1 MRLEHWFYT
10 VPLRLRSLFRRGQVE
25 AELDEE
31 LRYHLERQIEVNTAA
46 GMPLEEARYAALR
59 AMHGLDQRKEECR
72 DMRRVRFI
80 EDLWQDLRFSVRSFS
95 KRPGFTAIIL
105 IALALGIGA
114 NTAIFSLVNAVILRP
129 LPYPDPDRLIS
140 VFGSR
145 NRSTPGSLGP
155 TDFLDYRSQNK
166 TFEHFAASGSMILPM
181 NLTGSGEPERLNTSA
196 ITGNYFDTF
205 GVRCALGRGFSLEN
219 EKSGQDHVTVLSH
232 AFWQTRFGGDPNII
246 NKTILLDGKAYEV
259 LGVMPADVVLPQ
271 PAQLWVPLNFDADPE
286 MKMRNARFLLG
297 IGRLKAG
304 VTLAQA
310 QADTDLIAV
319 QLERRFP
326 DSNTGWDLRLI
337 PLREVLVGGS
347 RKMLFILFGAVG
359 FVLLIACANVANL
372 LLVRGA
378 ARQKEIAMRTAL
390 GASRLRI
397 IRQMIT
403 ESLLVAILGG
413 ALGALLAVAG
423 VKLLV
428 SLSEDSIPRTANVKI
443 DATVLAFTLLI
454 SLATGLLFGLAPT
467 FRTKKQNLVDALK
480 DGMRGGSEATLKNRT
495 RSLLVVFESAI
506 AVMLLI
512 GAGLLIRSLVALQ
525 NVDPGFDPNNVLTMR
540 VDLPL
545 QKYNTPEKASNFFE
559 QLERRVAGLPGVEA
573 VGFITDLPFS
583 GQSNQMPFAVEG
595 RPAVAS
601 DEAFPD
607 FRRVNQNYLSAMRI
621 PLRRGRNF
629 TDQEVRE
636 RARVIIISQSFV
648 DSVFP
653 NEEALGKRLIIW
665 SGSRNEPYEIIGIVG
680 DIRHQSLQGEPSATM
695 YIPTRA
701 PVRVNLVIRTQGDPL
716 SLVAG
721 VRKEVNALDPD
732 QPIAAVRLMTE
743 WVAMSAA
750 GARYRTTLLGLFALL
765 AMILAATGIYGVMS
779 YSVAQRTQEIGVR
792 MALGARPLDVLK
804 LVVRQGMILAVLGV
818 VVGLAGALALTR
830 VMSSLLFGVTERDP
844 ITFGVVAVLLIAVAF
859 IACFVPARRA
869 TRVDPLI
876 ALRCE

>member
-25 AELDEE
+25 AELNEE

-46 GMPLEEARYAALR
+46 GMSVEEARYAALR

-72 DMRRVRFI
+72 DMRRVRLI
-80 EDLWQDLRFSVRSFS
+80 EDLWRDFRFSLRSLL
-95 KRPGFTAIIL
+95 KRPGFTAIAL
-105 IALALGIGA
+105 LALALGIGA
-114 NTAIFSLVNAVILRP
+114 NTAIFSLVNAVILQP
-129 LPYPDPDRLIS
+129 LPYRDPDRLIS
-140 VFGSR
+140 VYGTR
-145 NRSTPGSLGP
+145 NRSTQGSVGP

-166 TFEHFAASGSMILPM
+166 TFEQFAASGSMMLPM
-181 NLTGSGEPERLNTSA
+181 NLTGSGEPERLNASI

-205 GVRCALGRGFSLEN
+205 GVRPALGRGFSLEN
-219 EKSGQDHVTVLSH
+219 EKTGQDHVTVLSH
-232 AFWQTRFGGDPNII
+232 AFWQTRFGGDPNIV
-246 NKTILLDGKAYEV
+246 NKTINLDGKAYEV
-259 LGVMPADVVLPQ
+259 LGVMPAEVVLPQ
-271 PAQLWVPLNFDADPE
+271 PAQLWVPINFDADPE
-286 MKMRNARFLLG
+286 MKMRNARFLRG
-297 IGRLKAG
+297 IGRLKEG
-304 VTLAQA
+304 VTLDQA
-310 QADTDLIAV
+310 QTDTDLIAA
-319 QLERRFP
+319 QLEQQYP
-326 DSNTGWDLRLI
+326 DSNTGWSLRLI
-337 PLREVLVGGS
+337 PLREILVGGS
-347 RKMLFILFGAVG
+347 RTMLFILFGAVG

-372 LLVRGA
+372 LLVRAA

-403 ESLLVAILGG
+403 ESLLLAIFGG

-428 SLSEDSIPRTANVKI
+428 SLGEDNIPRTANVKI

-454 SLATGLLFGLAPT
+454 SLATGLLFGLAPAI
-467 FRTKKQNLVDALK
+467 RTMKENLVDALK
-480 DGMRGGSEATLKNRT
+480 DGIRGGSEATVKNRT

-512 GAGLLIRSLVALQ
+512 AAGLLIRSLVALQ
-525 NVDPGFDPNNVLTMR
+525 NVDPGFDPNNVLTLR
-540 VDLPL
+540 VDLPR

-559 QLERRVAGLPGVEA
+559 QLETRVAGLPGVEA
-573 VGFITDLPFS
+573 VGLITDLPLS
-583 GQSNQMPFAVEG
+583 GEARDMPYRVEG
-595 RPAVAS
+595 RPATS
-601 DEAFPD
+601 DIAFVD
-607 FRRVNQNYLSAMRI
+607 FRRVNKNYFSAMRI

-629 TDQEVRE
+629 TEQEVRQSDK
-636 RARVIIISQSFV
+636 AIVVSQAFV

-665 SGSRNEPYEIIGIVG
+665 SGIRNEPYEIIGIVG
-680 DIRHQSLQGEPSATM
+680 DTRYQSLQGEPSATM
-695 YIPTRA
+695 YVPTRELLF
-701 PVRVNLVIRTQGDPL
+701 VNLVIRTQGDPL
-716 SLVAG
+716 SLVGG

-732 QPIAAVRLMTE
+732 QPIAAIRPMTE

-804 LVVRQGMILAVLGV
+804 LVVRQGMMLVLIGV
-818 VVGLAGALALTR
+818 IVGLAGALALTR

-844 ITFGVVAVLLIAVAF
+844 ITFVAVAALLIVVAF
-859 IACFVPARRA
+859 ISCFVPAHRA
-869 TRVDPLI
+869 TKVDPLI
-876 ALRCE
+876 ALRYE

>member
-25 AELDEE
+25 AELNEE

-46 GMPLEEARYAALR
+46 GMSVEEARYAALR

-72 DMRRVRFI
+72 DMRRVRLI
-80 EDLWQDLRFSVRSFS
+80 EDLWQEFRFSLRSLL
-95 KRPGFTAIIL
+95 KRPGFTAIVL
-105 IALALGIGA
+105 LALALGIGA
-114 NTAIFSLVNAVILRP
+114 NTAIFSLVNAVILQP
-129 LPYPDPDRLIS
+129 LPYRDPDRLIS
-140 VFGSR
+140 VYGTR
-145 NRSTPGSLGP
+145 NRSTQGSVGP

-166 TFEHFAASGSMILPM
+166 TFEQFAASGSMMLPM
-181 NLTGSGEPERLNTSA
+181 NLTGSGEPERLNASI

-205 GVRCALGRGFSLEN
+205 GVRPALGRGFSLEN
-219 EKSGQDHVTVLSH
+219 EKTGQDHVTVLSH
-232 AFWQTRFGGDPNII
+232 AFWQTRFGGDPNIV
-246 NKTILLDGKAYEV
+246 NKTINLDGKAYEV
-259 LGVMPADVVLPQ
+259 LGVMPAEVVLPQ
-271 PAQLWVPLNFDADPE
+271 PAQLWVPINFDADPE
-286 MKMRNARFLLG
+286 MKMRNARFLRG
-297 IGRLKAG
+297 IGRLKEG
-304 VTLAQA
+304 VTLDQA
-310 QADTDLIAV
+310 QTDTDLIAA
-319 QLERRFP
+319 QLEQQYP
-326 DSNTGWDLRLI
+326 DSNTGWSLRLI
-337 PLREVLVGGS
+337 PLREILVGGS
-347 RKMLFILFGAVG
+347 RTMLFILFGAVG

-372 LLVRGA
+372 LLVRAA

-403 ESLLVAILGG
+403 ESLLLAIFGG

-428 SLSEDSIPRTANVKI
+428 SLGEDNIPRTANVKI

-454 SLATGLLFGLAPT
+454 SLATGLLFGLAPAI
-467 FRTKKQNLVDALK
+467 RTMKENLVDALK
-480 DGMRGGSEATLKNRT
+480 DGIRGGSEATVKNRT

-512 GAGLLIRSLVALQ
+512 AAGLLIRSLVALQ
-525 NVDPGFDPNNVLTMR
+525 NVDPGFDPNNVLTLR
-540 VDLPL
+540 VDLPR

-559 QLERRVAGLPGVEA
+559 QLETRVAGLPGVEA
-573 VGFITDLPFS
+573 VGLITDLPLS
-583 GQSNQMPFAVEG
+583 GEARDMPYRVEG
-595 RPAVAS
+595 RPATS
-601 DEAFPD
+601 DIAFVD
-607 FRRVNQNYLSAMRI
+607 FRRVNKNYFSAMRI

-629 TDQEVRE
+629 TEQEVRQSDK
-636 RARVIIISQSFV
+636 AIVVSQAFV

-653 NEEALGKRLIIW
+653 NEDALGKRLIIW
-665 SGSRNEPYEIIGIVG
+665 SGIRNEPYEIIGIVG
-680 DIRHQSLQGEPSATM
+680 DTRYQSLQGEPSATM
-695 YIPTRA
+695 YVPTRELLF
-701 PVRVNLVIRTQGDPL
+701 VNLVIRTQGDPL
-716 SLVAG
+716 SLVGG

-732 QPIAAVRLMTE
+732 QPIAAIRPMTE

-804 LVVRQGMILAVLGV
+804 LVVRQGMMLALIGV
-818 VVGLAGALALTR
+818 IVGLAGALALTR

-844 ITFGVVAVLLIAVAF
+844 ITFVAVAALLIVVAF
-859 IACFVPARRA
+859 ISCFVPAHRA

>member
-25 AELDEE
+25 AELNEE

-46 GMPLEEARYAALR
+46 GMSVEEARYAALR

-72 DMRRVRFI
+72 DMRRVRLI
-80 EDLWQDLRFSVRSFS
+80 EDLWQDFRFSLRSLL
-95 KRPGFTAIIL
+95 KRPGFTAIAL
-105 IALALGIGA
+105 LALALGIGA
-114 NTAIFSLVNAVILRP
+114 NTAIFSLVNAVILQP
-129 LPYPDPDRLIS
+129 LPYRDPDRLIS
-140 VFGSR
+140 VYGTR
-145 NRSTPGSLGP
+145 NRSTQGSVGP

-166 TFEHFAASGSMILPM
+166 TFEQFAASGSMMLPM
-181 NLTGSGEPERLNTSA
+181 NLTGSGEPERLNASI

-205 GVRCALGRGFSLEN
+205 GVRPALGRGFSLEN
-219 EKSGQDHVTVLSH
+219 EKTGQDHVTVLSH
-232 AFWQTRFGGDPNII
+232 AFWQTRFGGDPNIV
-246 NKTILLDGKAYEV
+246 NKTINLDGKAYEV
-259 LGVMPADVVLPQ
+259 LGVMPAEVVLPQ
-271 PAQLWVPLNFDADPE
+271 PAQLWVPINFDADPE
-286 MKMRNARFLLG
+286 MKMRNARFLRG
-297 IGRLKAG
+297 IGRLKEG
-304 VTLAQA
+304 VTLDQA
-310 QADTDLIAV
+310 QTDTDLIAA
-319 QLERRFP
+319 QLEQQYP
-326 DSNTGWDLRLI
+326 DSNTGWSLRLI
-337 PLREVLVGGS
+337 PLREILVGGS
-347 RKMLFILFGAVG
+347 RTMLFILFGAVG
-359 FVLLIACANVANL
+359 FVLLLACANVANL
-372 LLVRGA
+372 LLVRAA

-403 ESLLVAILGG
+403 ESLLLAIFGG

-428 SLSEDSIPRTANVKI
+428 SLGEDNIPRTANVKI

-454 SLATGLLFGLAPT
+454 SLATGLLFGLAPAI
-467 FRTKKQNLVDALK
+467 RTMKENLVDALK
-480 DGMRGGSEATLKNRT
+480 DGIRGGSEATVKNRT

-512 GAGLLIRSLVALQ
+512 AAGLLIRSLVALQ
-525 NVDPGFDPNNVLTMR
+525 NVDPGFDPNNVLTLR
-540 VDLPL
+540 VDLPR

-559 QLERRVAGLPGVEA
+559 QLETRVAGLPGVEA
-573 VGFITDLPFS
+573 VGLITDLPLS
-583 GQSNQMPFAVEG
+583 GEARDMPYRVEG
-595 RPAVAS
+595 RPATS
-601 DEAFPD
+601 DIAFVD
-607 FRRVNQNYLSAMRI
+607 FRRVNKNYFSAMRI

-629 TDQEVRE
+629 TEQEVRQSDK
-636 RARVIIISQSFV
+636 AIVVSQAFV

-665 SGSRNEPYEIIGIVG
+665 SGIRNEPYEIIGIVG
-680 DIRHQSLQGEPSATM
+680 DTRYQSLQGEPSATM
-695 YIPTRA
+695 YVPTRELLF
-701 PVRVNLVIRTQGDPL
+701 VNLVIRTQGDPL
-716 SLVAG
+716 SLVGG

-732 QPIAAVRLMTE
+732 QPIAAIRPMTE

-804 LVVRQGMILAVLGV
+804 LVVRQGMMLALIGV

-844 ITFGVVAVLLIAVAF
+844 ITFVAVAALLIVVAF
-859 IACFVPARRA
+859 ISCFVPAHRA

>member
-25 AELDEE
+25 AELNEE

-46 GMPLEEARYAALR
+46 GMSVEEARYAALR

-72 DMRRVRFI
+72 DMRRVRLI
-80 EDLWQDLRFSVRSFS
+80 EDLWQDSRFSLRSLL
-95 KRPGFTAIIL
+95 KRPGFTAIAL
-105 IALALGIGA
+105 LALALGIGA
-114 NTAIFSLVNAVILRP
+114 NTAIFSLVNAVILQP
-129 LPYPDPDRLIS
+129 LPYRDPDRLIS
-140 VFGSR
+140 VYGTR
-145 NRSTPGSLGP
+145 NRSTQGSVGP

-166 TFEHFAASGSMILPM
+166 TFEQFAASGSMMLPM
-181 NLTGSGEPERLNTSA
+181 NLTGSGEPERLNASI

-205 GVRCALGRGFSLEN
+205 GVRPALGRGFSLEN
-219 EKSGQDHVTVLSH
+219 EKTGQDHVTVLSH
-232 AFWQTRFGGDPNII
+232 AFWQTRFGGDPNIV
-246 NKTILLDGKAYEV
+246 NKTINLDGKAYEV
-259 LGVMPADVVLPQ
+259 LGVMPAEVVLPQ
-271 PAQLWVPLNFDADPE
+271 PAQLWVPINFDADPE
-286 MKMRNARFLLG
+286 MKMRNARFLRG
-297 IGRLKAG
+297 IGRLKEG
-304 VTLAQA
+304 VTLDQA
-310 QADTDLIAV
+310 QTDTDLIAA
-319 QLERRFP
+319 QLEQQYP
-326 DSNTGWDLRLI
+326 DSNTGWSLRLI
-337 PLREVLVGGS
+337 PLREILVGGS
-347 RKMLFILFGAVG
+347 RTMLFILFGAVG

-372 LLVRGA
+372 LLVRAA

-403 ESLLVAILGG
+403 ESLLLAIFGG

-428 SLSEDSIPRTANVKI
+428 SLGEDNIPRTANVKI

-454 SLATGLLFGLAPT
+454 SLATGLLFGLAPAI
-467 FRTKKQNLVDALK
+467 RTMKENLVDALK
-480 DGMRGGSEATLKNRT
+480 DGIRGGSEATVKNRT

-512 GAGLLIRSLVALQ
+512 AAGLLIRSLVALQ
-525 NVDPGFDPNNVLTMR
+525 NVDPGFDPNNVLTLR
-540 VDLPL
+540 VDLPR

-559 QLERRVAGLPGVEA
+559 QLETRVAGLPGVEA
-573 VGFITDLPFS
+573 VGLITDLPLS
-583 GQSNQMPFAVEG
+583 GEARDMPYRVEG
-595 RPAVAS
+595 RPATS
-601 DEAFPD
+601 DIAFVD
-607 FRRVNQNYLSAMRI
+607 FRRVNKNYFSAMRI

-629 TDQEVRE
+629 TEQEVRQSDK
-636 RARVIIISQSFV
+636 AIVVSQAFV

-665 SGSRNEPYEIIGIVG
+665 SGIRNEPYEIIGIVG
-680 DIRHQSLQGEPSATM
+680 DTRYQSLQGEPSATM
-695 YIPTRA
+695 YVPTRELLF
-701 PVRVNLVIRTQGDPL
+701 VNLVIRTQGDPL
-716 SLVAG
+716 SLVGG

-732 QPIAAVRLMTE
+732 QPIAAIRPMTE

-804 LVVRQGMILAVLGV
+804 LVVGQGMMLALIGV
-818 VVGLAGALALTR
+818 IVGLAGALALTR

-844 ITFGVVAVLLIAVAF
+844 ITFVAVAALLIVVAF
-859 IACFVPARRA
+859 IACFVPAHRA
-869 TRVDPLI
+869 TRIDPLI

>member
-25 AELDEE
+25 AELNEE

-46 GMPLEEARYAALR
+46 GMSVEEARYAALR

-72 DMRRVRFI
+72 DMRRVRLI
-80 EDLWQDLRFSVRSFS
+80 EDLWRDFRFSLRSLL
-95 KRPGFTAIIL
+95 KRPGFTAIAL
-105 IALALGIGA
+105 LALALGIGA
-114 NTAIFSLVNAVILRP
+114 NTAIFSLVNAVILQP
-129 LPYPDPDRLIS
+129 LPYRDPDRLIS
-140 VFGSR
+140 VYGTR
-145 NRSTPGSLGP
+145 NRSTQGSVGP
-155 TDFLDYRSQNK
+155 TDFLDYRSQIK
-166 TFEHFAASGSMILPM
+166 TFEQFAASGSMMLPM
-181 NLTGSGEPERLNTSA
+181 NLTGSGEPERLNASI

-205 GVRCALGRGFSLEN
+205 GVRPALGRGFSLEN
-219 EKSGQDHVTVLSH
+219 EKTGQDHVTVLSH
-232 AFWQTRFGGDPNII
+232 AFWQTRFGGDPNIV
-246 NKTILLDGKAYEV
+246 NKTINLDGKAYEV
-259 LGVMPADVVLPQ
+259 LGVMPAEVVLPQ
-271 PAQLWVPLNFDADPE
+271 PAQLWVPINFDADPE
-286 MKMRNARFLLG
+286 MKMRNARFLRG
-297 IGRLKAG
+297 IGRLKEG
-304 VTLAQA
+304 VTLDQA
-310 QADTDLIAV
+310 QTDTDLIAA
-319 QLERRFP
+319 QLEQQYP
-326 DSNTGWDLRLI
+326 DSNTGWSLRLI
-337 PLREVLVGGS
+337 PLREILVGGS
-347 RKMLFILFGAVG
+347 RTMLFILFGAVG

-372 LLVRGA
+372 LLVRAA

-403 ESLLVAILGG
+403 ESLLLAIFGG

-428 SLSEDSIPRTANVKI
+428 SLGEDNIPRTANVKI

-454 SLATGLLFGLAPT
+454 SLATGLLFGLAPAI
-467 FRTKKQNLVDALK
+467 RTMKENLVDALK
-480 DGMRGGSEATLKNRT
+480 DGIRGGSEATVKNRT

-512 GAGLLIRSLVALQ
+512 AAGLLIRSLVALQ
-525 NVDPGFDPNNVLTMR
+525 NVDPGFDPNNVLTLR
-540 VDLPL
+540 VDLPR

-559 QLERRVAGLPGVEA
+559 QLETRVAGLPGVEA
-573 VGFITDLPFS
+573 VGLITDLPLS
-583 GQSNQMPFAVEG
+583 GEARDMPYRVEG
-595 RPAVAS
+595 RPATS
-601 DEAFPD
+601 DIAFVD
-607 FRRVNQNYLSAMRI
+607 FRRVNKNYFSAMRI

-629 TDQEVRE
+629 TEQEVRQSDK
-636 RARVIIISQSFV
+636 AIVVSQAFV

-665 SGSRNEPYEIIGIVG
+665 SGIRNEPYEIIGIVG
-680 DIRHQSLQGEPSATM
+680 DTRYQSLQGEPSATM
-695 YIPTRA
+695 YVPTRELLF
-701 PVRVNLVIRTQGDPL
+701 VNLVIRTQGDPL
-716 SLVAG
+716 SLVGG

-732 QPIAAVRLMTE
+732 QPIAAIRPMTE

-804 LVVRQGMILAVLGV
+804 LVVRQGMMLALIGV
-818 VVGLAGALALTR
+818 IVGLAGALALTR

-844 ITFGVVAVLLIAVAF
+844 ITFVAVAALLIVVAF
-859 IACFVPARRA
+859 ISCFVPAHRA

>member
-25 AELDEE
+25 AELNEE

-46 GMPLEEARYAALR
+46 GMSVEEARYAALR

-72 DMRRVRFI
+72 DMRRVRLI
-80 EDLWQDLRFSVRSFS
+80 EDLWQDFRFSLRSLL
-95 KRPGFTAIIL
+95 KRPGFTAIAL
-105 IALALGIGA
+105 LALALGIGA
-114 NTAIFSLVNAVILRP
+114 NTAIFSLVNAVILQP
-129 LPYPDPDRLIS
+129 LPYRDPDRLIS
-140 VFGSR
+140 VYGTR
-145 NRSTPGSLGP
+145 NRSTQGSVGP

-166 TFEHFAASGSMILPM
+166 TFEQFAASGSMMLPM
-181 NLTGSGEPERLNTSA
+181 NLTGSGEPERLNASI
-196 ITGNYFDTF
+196 ITGNYFDTLR
-205 GVRCALGRGFSLEN
+205 VRPALGRGFSLEN
-219 EKSGQDHVTVLSH
+219 EKTGQDHVTVLSH
-232 AFWQTRFGGDPNII
+232 AFWQTRFGGDPNIV
-246 NKTILLDGKAYEV
+246 NKTINLDGKAYEV
-259 LGVMPADVVLPQ
+259 LGVMPAEVVLPQ
-271 PAQLWVPLNFDADPE
+271 PAQLWVPINFDADPE
-286 MKMRNARFLLG
+286 MKMRNARFLRG
-297 IGRLKAG
+297 IGRLKEG
-304 VTLAQA
+304 VTLDQA
-310 QADTDLIAV
+310 QTDTDLIAA
-319 QLERRFP
+319 QLEQQYP
-326 DSNTGWDLRLI
+326 DSNTGWSLRLI
-337 PLREVLVGGS
+337 PLREILVGGS
-347 RKMLFILFGAVG
+347 RTMLFILFGAVG

-372 LLVRGA
+372 LLVRAA

-403 ESLLVAILGG
+403 ESLLLAIFGG

-428 SLSEDSIPRTANVKI
+428 SLGEDNIPRTANVKI

-454 SLATGLLFGLAPT
+454 SLATGLLFGLAPAI
-467 FRTKKQNLVDALK
+467 RTMKENLVDALK
-480 DGMRGGSEATLKNRT
+480 DGIRGGSEATVKNRT

-512 GAGLLIRSLVALQ
+512 AAGLLIRSLVALQ
-525 NVDPGFDPNNVLTMR
+525 NVDPGFDPNNVLTLR
-540 VDLPL
+540 VDLPR

-559 QLERRVAGLPGVEA
+559 QLETRVAGLPGVEA
-573 VGFITDLPFS
+573 VGLITDLPLS
-583 GQSNQMPFAVEG
+583 GEARDMPYRVEG
-595 RPAVAS
+595 RPATS
-601 DEAFPD
+601 DIAFVD
-607 FRRVNQNYLSAMRI
+607 FRRVNKNYFSAMRI

-629 TDQEVRE
+629 TEQEVRQSDK
-636 RARVIIISQSFV
+636 AIVVSQAFV

-665 SGSRNEPYEIIGIVG
+665 SGIRNEPYEIIGIVG
-680 DIRHQSLQGEPSATM
+680 DTRYQSLQGEPSATM
-695 YIPTRA
+695 YVPTRELLF
-701 PVRVNLVIRTQGDPL
+701 VNLVIRTQGDPL
-716 SLVAG
+716 SLVGG

-732 QPIAAVRLMTE
+732 QPIASIRPMTE

-804 LVVRQGMILAVLGV
+804 LVVRQGMMLVLIGV
-818 VVGLAGALALTR
+818 IVGLAGALALTR

-844 ITFGVVAVLLIAVAF
+844 ITFVAVAALLIVVAF
-859 IACFVPARRA
+859 ISCFVPAHRA
-869 TRVDPLI
+869 TRIDPLI
-876 ALRCE
+876 ALRYE

>member
-25 AELDEE
+25 AELNEE

-46 GMPLEEARYAALR
+46 GMSVEEARYAALR

-72 DMRRVRFI
+72 DMRRVRLI
-80 EDLWQDLRFSVRSFS
+80 EDLWQDFRFGLRSLL
-95 KRPGFTAIIL
+95 KRPGFTAIAL
-105 IALALGIGA
+105 LALALGIGA
-114 NTAIFSLVNAVILRP
+114 NTAIFSLVNAVILQP
-129 LPYPDPDRLIS
+129 LPYRDPDRLIS
-140 VFGSR
+140 VYGTR
-145 NRSTPGSLGP
+145 NRSTQGSVGP

-166 TFEHFAASGSMILPM
+166 TFEQFAASGSMMLPM
-181 NLTGSGEPERLNTSA
+181 NLTGSGEPERLNASI

-205 GVRCALGRGFSLEN
+205 GVRPALGRGFSLEN
-219 EKSGQDHVTVLSH
+219 EKTGQDHVTVLSH
-232 AFWQTRFGGDPNII
+232 AFWQTRFGGDPNIV
-246 NKTILLDGKAYEV
+246 NKTINLDGKAYEV
-259 LGVMPADVVLPQ
+259 LGVMPAEVVLPQ
-271 PAQLWVPLNFDADPE
+271 PAQLWVPINFDADPE
-286 MKMRNARFLLG
+286 MKMRNARFLRG
-297 IGRLKAG
+297 IGRLKEG
-304 VTLAQA
+304 VTLDQA
-310 QADTDLIAV
+310 QTDTDLIAA
-319 QLERRFP
+319 QLEQQYP
-326 DSNTGWDLRLI
+326 DSNTGWSLRLI
-337 PLREVLVGGS
+337 PLREILVGGS
-347 RKMLFILFGAVG
+347 RTMLFILFGAVG

-372 LLVRGA
+372 LLVRAA

-403 ESLLVAILGG
+403 ESLLLAIFGG

-428 SLSEDSIPRTANVKI
+428 SLGEDNIPRTANVKI

-454 SLATGLLFGLAPT
+454 SLATGLLFGLAPAI
-467 FRTKKQNLVDALK
+467 RTMKENLVDALK
-480 DGMRGGSEATLKNRT
+480 DGIRGGSEATVKNRT

-512 GAGLLIRSLVALQ
+512 AAGLLIRSLVALQ
-525 NVDPGFDPNNVLTMR
+525 NVDPGFDPNNVLTLR
-540 VDLPL
+540 VDLPR

-559 QLERRVAGLPGVEA
+559 QLETRVAGLPGVEA
-573 VGFITDLPFS
+573 VGLITDLPLS
-583 GQSNQMPFAVEG
+583 GEARDMPYRVEG
-595 RPAVAS
+595 RPATS
-601 DEAFPD
+601 DIAFVD
-607 FRRVNQNYLSAMRI
+607 FRRVNKNYFSAMRI

-629 TDQEVRE
+629 TEQEVRQSDK
-636 RARVIIISQSFV
+636 AIVVSQAFV

-665 SGSRNEPYEIIGIVG
+665 SGIRNEPYEIIGIVG
-680 DIRHQSLQGEPSATM
+680 DTRYQSLQGEPSATM
-695 YIPTRA
+695 YVPTRELLF
-701 PVRVNLVIRTQGDPL
+701 VNLVIRTQGDPL
-716 SLVAG
+716 SLVGG

-732 QPIAAVRLMTE
+732 QPIAAIRPMTE

-804 LVVRQGMILAVLGV
+804 LVVRQGMMLALIGV
-818 VVGLAGALALTR
+818 IVGLAGALALTR

-844 ITFGVVAVLLIAVAF
+844 ITFVAVAALLIVVAF
-859 IACFVPARRA
+859 ISCFVPAHRA
-869 TRVDPLI
+869 TRIDPLI

>member
-46 GMPLEEARYAALR
+46 GMSVEEARYAALR

-72 DMRRVRFI
+72 DMRRVRLI
-80 EDLWQDLRFSVRSFS
+80 EDLWQDSRFSLRSLL
-95 KRPGFTAIIL
+95 KRPGFTAIAL
-105 IALALGIGA
+105 LALALGIGA
-114 NTAIFSLVNAVILRP
+114 NTAIFSLVNAVILQP
-129 LPYPDPDRLIS
+129 LPYRDPDRLIS
-140 VFGSR
+140 IYGSR
-145 NRSTPGSLGP
+145 NRSTQGSVGP
-155 TDFLDYRSQNK
+155 TDFLDYRGQNK
-166 TFEHFAASGSMILPM
+166 TFEQFAASGSLMRPM
-181 NLTGSGEPERLNTSA
+181 NLTGSGEPERLNASL

-205 GVRCALGRGFSLEN
+205 SVRPALGRGFSLEN
-219 EKSGQDHVTVLSH
+219 EKTGQDHVTVLSH
-232 AFWQTRFGGDPNII
+232 AFWQSRFGGDPNIV
-246 NKTILLDGKAYEV
+246 NKTINLDGKAYEV
-259 LGVMPADVVLPQ
+259 LGVMPAEVVLPQ
-271 PAQLWVPLNFDADPE
+271 PAQLWVPINFDADPE
-286 MKMRNARFLLG
+286 MKMRNARFMLG
-297 IGRLKAG
+297 IGRLKEG

-310 QADTDLIAV
+310 QADTDLIAS
-319 QLERRFP
+319 QLEQQYP
-326 DSNTGWDLRLI
+326 DSNTGWGLRLI
-337 PLREVLVGGS
+337 PLREILVGGS
-347 RKMLFILFGAVG
+347 RTMLFILFGSVG

-372 LLVRGA
+372 LLVRAA

-403 ESLLVAILGG
+403 ESLLLAIFGG

-428 SLSEDSIPRTANVKI
+428 SLGEDTIPRTANVKI

-454 SLATGLLFGLAPT
+454 SLATGLLFGLAPA
-467 FRTKKQNLVDALK
+467 FRTMKENLVDALK
-480 DGMRGGSEATLKNRT
+480 DGMRGGGEATVKNRT

-525 NVDPGFDPNNVLTMR
+525 NVDPGFDPNNVLTLR
-540 VDLPL
+540 VDLSR

-559 QLERRVAGLPGVEA
+559 QLETRVAGLPDVEA
-573 VGFITDLPFS
+573 VGLITDLPLS
-583 GQSNQMPFAVEG
+583 GETRDMPYRVEG
-595 RPAVAS
+595 RPETS
-601 DEAFPD
+601 DIAFVD
-607 FRRVNQNYLSAMRI
+607 FRRVNKNYFSAMRI

-629 TDQEVRE
+629 TEQEVRQSDKTI
-636 RARVIIISQSFV
+636 VVSQAFV

-665 SGSRNEPYEIIGIVG
+665 SGIRNEPYEIIGIVG
-680 DIRHQSLQGEPSATM
+680 DTRFQSLQGEPSASM
-695 YIPTRA
+695 YVPTQELLF
-701 PVRVNLVIRTQGDPL
+701 VTLVIRTQKDPL
-716 SLVAG
+716 SLVGG
-721 VRKEVNALDPD
+721 VRREVSALDPD
-732 QPIAAVRLMTE
+732 QPIAAIRPMTE

-804 LVVRQGMILAVLGV
+804 LVVRQGMMLALIGV

-844 ITFGVVAVLLIAVAF
+844 ITFVAVAALLIVIAF
-859 IACFVPARRA
+859 IACFVPAHRA
-869 TRVDPLI
+869 TRIDPLI

>member
-46 GMPLEEARYAALR
+46 GMSVEEARYAALR

-72 DMRRVRFI
+72 DMRRVRLI
-80 EDLWQDLRFSVRSFS
+80 EDLWQDFRFSLRSLL

-114 NTAIFSLVNAVILRP
+114 NTAIFSLVNAVILQP
-129 LPYPDPDRLIS
+129 LPYRDPDRLIS
-140 VFGSR
+140 VYGTR
-145 NRSTPGSLGP
+145 NRSTQGSVGP

-166 TFEHFAASGSMILPM
+166 TFEQFAASGSIMLPL
-181 NLTGSGEPERLNTSA
+181 NLTGSGEPERLNASI

-205 GVRCALGRGFSLEN
+205 GVRPALGRGFSLEN
-219 EKSGQDHVTVLSH
+219 EKTGKDHVTVLNY
-232 AFWQTRFGGDPNII
+232 AFWQTRFGGDPNIV
-246 NKTILLDGKAYEV
+246 NKTINLDGKAYEV
-259 LGVMPADVVLPQ
+259 LGVMPAEVVLPQ

-297 IGRLKAG
+297 IGRLKEG
-304 VTLAQA
+304 VTLDQA
-310 QADTDLIAV
+310 QADTDLIAA
-319 QLERRFP
+319 QLEQQYP
-326 DSNTGWDLRLI
+326 DSNTGWSLRLI
-337 PLREVLVGGS
+337 PLREILVAGS
-347 RKMLFILFGAVG
+347 RTMLFILFGAVG

-372 LLVRGA
+372 LLVRAA

-403 ESLLVAILGG
+403 ESLLLAIFGG

-428 SLSEDSIPRTANVKI
+428 SLGEDNIPRTANVKI
-443 DATVLAFTLLI
+443 DATVLAFTLLV
-454 SLATGLLFGLAPT
+454 SLATGLLFGLAPAI
-467 FRTKKQNLVDALK
+467 RTMKENLVDALK

-512 GAGLLIRSLVALQ
+512 AAGLLIRSLVALQ
-525 NVDPGFDPNNVLTMR
+525 NVDPGFDPNNVLTLR
-540 VDLPL
+540 VDLPR
-545 QKYNTPEKASNFFE
+545 QKYNTPEKASNFFA
-559 QLERRVAGLPGVEA
+559 QLETRVAGLPGVEA
-573 VGFITDLPFS
+573 VGLITDLPLS
-583 GQSNQMPFAVEG
+583 GEARDMPYRVEG
-595 RPAVAS
+595 RPATS
-601 DEAFPD
+601 DIAFVD
-607 FRRVNQNYLSAMRI
+607 FRRVNKNYFSAMRI

-629 TDQEVRE
+629 TEQEVRQSDRE
-636 RARVIIISQSFV
+636 IVVSQAFV

-665 SGSRNEPYEIIGIVG
+665 SGIRNEPYEIIGIVG
-680 DIRHQSLQGEPSATM
+680 DTRYQSLQGEPSATM
-695 YIPTRA
+695 YVPTRELLF
-701 PVRVNLVIRTQGDPL
+701 VNLVIRTQGDPL
-716 SLVAG
+716 SLVGG

-732 QPIAAVRLMTE
+732 QPIAAIRPMTE

-765 AMILAATGIYGVMS
+765 AIILAATGIYGVMS

-804 LVVRQGMILAVLGV
+804 LVVRQGMMLALIGV
-818 VVGLAGALALTR
+818 IVGLAGALALTR

-844 ITFGVVAVLLIAVAF
+844 ITFVAVAALLIVVAF
-859 IACFVPARRA
+859 ISCFVPARRA
-869 TRVDPLI
+869 TKVDPLV
-876 ALRCE
+876 ALRYE

>member
-25 AELDEE
+25 AELNEE

-46 GMPLEEARYAALR
+46 GMSVEEARYAALR

-72 DMRRVRFI
+72 DMRRVRLI
-80 EDLWQDLRFSVRSFS
+80 EDLWRDFRFSLRSLL
-95 KRPGFTAIIL
+95 KRPGFTAIAL
-105 IALALGIGA
+105 LALALGIGA
-114 NTAIFSLVNAVILRP
+114 NTAIFSLVNAVILQP
-129 LPYPDPDRLIS
+129 LPYRDPDRLIS
-140 VFGSR
+140 VYGTR
-145 NRSTPGSLGP
+145 NRSTQGSVGP

-166 TFEHFAASGSMILPM
+166 TFEQFAASGSMMLPM
-181 NLTGSGEPERLNTSA
+181 NLTGSGEPERLNASI

-205 GVRCALGRGFSLEN
+205 GVRPALGRGFSLEN
-219 EKSGQDHVTVLSH
+219 EKTGQDHVTVLSH
-232 AFWQTRFGGDPNII
+232 AFWQTRFGGDPNIV
-246 NKTILLDGKAYEV
+246 NKTINLDGKAYEV
-259 LGVMPADVVLPQ
+259 LGVMPAEVVLPQ
-271 PAQLWVPLNFDADPE
+271 PAQLWVPINFDADPE
-286 MKMRNARFLLG
+286 MKMRNARFLRG
-297 IGRLKAG
+297 IGRLKEG
-304 VTLAQA
+304 VTLDQA
-310 QADTDLIAV
+310 QTDTDLIAA
-319 QLERRFP
+319 QLEQQYP
-326 DSNTGWDLRLI
+326 DSNTGWSLRLI
-337 PLREVLVGGS
+337 PLREILVGGS
-347 RKMLFILFGAVG
+347 RTMLFILFGAVG

-372 LLVRGA
+372 LLVRAA

-403 ESLLVAILGG
+403 ESLLLAIFGG

-428 SLSEDSIPRTANVKI
+428 SLGEDNIPRTANVKI

-454 SLATGLLFGLAPT
+454 SLATGLLFGLAPAI
-467 FRTKKQNLVDALK
+467 RTMKENLVDALK
-480 DGMRGGSEATLKNRT
+480 DGIRGGSEATVKNRT

-512 GAGLLIRSLVALQ
+512 AAGLLIRSLVALQ
-525 NVDPGFDPNNVLTMR
+525 NVDPGFDPNNVLTLR
-540 VDLPL
+540 VDLPR

-559 QLERRVAGLPGVEA
+559 QLETRVAGLPGVEA
-573 VGFITDLPFS
+573 VGLITDLPLS
-583 GQSNQMPFAVEG
+583 GEARDMPYRVEG
-595 RPAVAS
+595 RPATS
-601 DEAFPD
+601 DIAFVD
-607 FRRVNQNYLSAMRI
+607 FRRVNKNYFSAMRI

-629 TDQEVRE
+629 TEQEVRQSDK
-636 RARVIIISQSFV
+636 AIVVSQAFV

-665 SGSRNEPYEIIGIVG
+665 SGIRNEPYEIIGIVG
-680 DIRHQSLQGEPSATM
+680 DTRYQSLQGEPSATM
-695 YIPTRA
+695 YVPTRELLF
-701 PVRVNLVIRTQGDPL
+701 VNLVIRTQGDPL
-716 SLVAG
+716 SLVGG

-732 QPIAAVRLMTE
+732 QPIAAIRPMTE

-804 LVVRQGMILAVLGV
+804 LVVRQGMMLALIGV
-818 VVGLAGALALTR
+818 IVGLAGALALTR

-844 ITFGVVAVLLIAVAF
+844 ITFVAVAALLIVVAF
-859 IACFVPARRA
+859 ISCFVPAHRA

>member
-25 AELDEE
+25 AELNEE

-46 GMPLEEARYAALR
+46 GMSVEEARYAALR

-72 DMRRVRFI
+72 DMRRVRLI
-80 EDLWQDLRFSVRSFS
+80 EDLWQDFRFSLRSLL
-95 KRPGFTAIIL
+95 KRPGFTAIAL
-105 IALALGIGA
+105 LALALGIGA
-114 NTAIFSLVNAVILRP
+114 NTAIFSLVNAVILQP
-129 LPYPDPDRLIS
+129 LPYRDPDRLIS
-140 VFGSR
+140 VYGTR
-145 NRSTPGSLGP
+145 NRSTQGSVGP

-166 TFEHFAASGSMILPM
+166 TFEQFAASGSMMLPM
-181 NLTGSGEPERLNTSA
+181 NLTGSGEPERLNASI

-205 GVRCALGRGFSLEN
+205 GVRPALGRGFSLEN
-219 EKSGQDHVTVLSH
+219 EKTGQDHVTVLSH
-232 AFWQTRFGGDPNII
+232 AFWQTRFGGDPNIV
-246 NKTILLDGKAYEV
+246 NKTINLDGKAYEV
-259 LGVMPADVVLPQ
+259 LGVMPAEVVLPQ
-271 PAQLWVPLNFDADPE
+271 PAQLWVPINFDADPE
-286 MKMRNARFLLG
+286 MKMRNARFLRG
-297 IGRLKAG
+297 IGRLKEG
-304 VTLAQA
+304 VTLDQA
-310 QADTDLIAV
+310 QTDTDLIAA
-319 QLERRFP
+319 QLEQQYP
-326 DSNTGWDLRLI
+326 DSNTGWSLRLI
-337 PLREVLVGGS
+337 PLREILVGGS
-347 RKMLFILFGAVG
+347 RTMLFILFGAVG

-372 LLVRGA
+372 LLVRAA

-403 ESLLVAILGG
+403 ESLLLAIFGG

-428 SLSEDSIPRTANVKI
+428 SLGEDNIPRTANVKI

-454 SLATGLLFGLAPT
+454 SLATGLLFGLAPAI
-467 FRTKKQNLVDALK
+467 RTMKENLVDALK
-480 DGMRGGSEATLKNRT
+480 DGIRGGSEATVKNRT

-512 GAGLLIRSLVALQ
+512 AAGLLIRSLVALQ
-525 NVDPGFDPNNVLTMR
+525 NVDPGFDPNNVLTLR
-540 VDLPL
+540 VDLPR

-559 QLERRVAGLPGVEA
+559 QLETRVAGLPGVEA
-573 VGFITDLPFS
+573 VGLITDLPLS
-583 GQSNQMPFAVEG
+583 GEARDMPYRVEG
-595 RPAVAS
+595 RPATS
-601 DEAFPD
+601 DIAFVD
-607 FRRVNQNYLSAMRI
+607 FRRVNKNYFSAMRI

-629 TDQEVRE
+629 TEQEVRQSDK
-636 RARVIIISQSFV
+636 AIVVSQAFV

-665 SGSRNEPYEIIGIVG
+665 SGIRNEPYEIIGIVG
-680 DIRHQSLQGEPSATM
+680 DTRYQSLQGEPSATM
-695 YIPTRA
+695 YVPTRELLF
-701 PVRVNLVIRTQGDPL
+701 VNLVIRTQGDPL
-716 SLVAG
+716 SLVGG

-732 QPIAAVRLMTE
+732 LPIAAIRPMTE

-804 LVVRQGMILAVLGV
+804 LVVRQGMMLALIGV
-818 VVGLAGALALTR
+818 IVGLAGALALTR

-844 ITFGVVAVLLIAVAF
+844 ITFVAVAALLIVVAF
-859 IACFVPARRA
+859 ISCFVPAHRA

>member
-10 VPLRLRSLFRRGQVE
+10 VPLRFRSLFRRGQVE
-25 AELDEE
+25 AELNEE

-46 GMPLEEARYAALR
+46 GMSVEEARYAALR

-72 DMRRVRFI
+72 DMRRVRLI
-80 EDLWQDLRFSVRSFS
+80 EDLWRDFRFSLRSLL
-95 KRPGFTAIIL
+95 KRPGFTAIAL
-105 IALALGIGA
+105 LALALGIGA
-114 NTAIFSLVNAVILRP
+114 NTAIFSLVNAVILQP
-129 LPYPDPDRLIS
+129 LPYRDPDRLIS
-140 VFGSR
+140 VYGTR
-145 NRSTPGSLGP
+145 NRSTQGSVGP

-166 TFEHFAASGSMILPM
+166 TFEQFAASGSMMLPM
-181 NLTGSGEPERLNTSA
+181 NLTGSGEPERLNASI

-205 GVRCALGRGFSLEN
+205 GVRPALGRGFSLEN
-219 EKSGQDHVTVLSH
+219 EKTGQDHVTVLSH
-232 AFWQTRFGGDPNII
+232 AFWQTRFGGDPNIV
-246 NKTILLDGKAYEV
+246 NKTINLDGKAYEV
-259 LGVMPADVVLPQ
+259 LGVMPAEVVLPQ
-271 PAQLWVPLNFDADPE
+271 PAQLWVPINFDADPE
-286 MKMRNARFLLG
+286 MKMRNARFLRG
-297 IGRLKAG
+297 IGRLKEG
-304 VTLAQA
+304 VTLDQA
-310 QADTDLIAV
+310 QTDTDLIAA
-319 QLERRFP
+319 QLEQQYP
-326 DSNTGWDLRLI
+326 DSNTGWSLRLI
-337 PLREVLVGGS
+337 PLREILVGGS
-347 RKMLFILFGAVG
+347 RTMLFILFGAVG

-372 LLVRGA
+372 LLVRAA

-403 ESLLVAILGG
+403 ESLLLAIFGG

-428 SLSEDSIPRTANVKI
+428 SLGEDNIPRTANVKI

-454 SLATGLLFGLAPT
+454 SLATGLLFGLAPAI
-467 FRTKKQNLVDALK
+467 RTMKENLVDALK
-480 DGMRGGSEATLKNRT
+480 DGIRGGSEATVKNRT

-512 GAGLLIRSLVALQ
+512 AAGLLIRSLVALQ
-525 NVDPGFDPNNVLTMR
+525 NVDPGFDPNNVLTLR
-540 VDLPL
+540 VDLPR

-559 QLERRVAGLPGVEA
+559 QLETRVAGLPGVEA
-573 VGFITDLPFS
+573 VGLITDLPLS
-583 GQSNQMPFAVEG
+583 GEARDMPYRVEG
-595 RPAVAS
+595 RPATS
-601 DEAFPD
+601 DIAFVD
-607 FRRVNQNYLSAMRI
+607 FRRVNKNYFSAMRI

-629 TDQEVRE
+629 TEQEVRQSDK
-636 RARVIIISQSFV
+636 AIVVSQAFV

-665 SGSRNEPYEIIGIVG
+665 SGIRNEPYEIIGIVG
-680 DIRHQSLQGEPSATM
+680 DTRYQSLQGEPSATM
-695 YIPTRA
+695 YVPTRELLF
-701 PVRVNLVIRTQGDPL
+701 VNLVIRTQGDPL
-716 SLVAG
+716 SLVGG

-732 QPIAAVRLMTE
+732 QPIAAIRPMTE

-804 LVVRQGMILAVLGV
+804 QVVRQGMMLALIGV
-818 VVGLAGALALTR
+818 IVGLAGALALTR

-844 ITFGVVAVLLIAVAF
+844 ITFVAVAALLIVVAF
-859 IACFVPARRA
+859 ISCFVPAHRA
-869 TRVDPLI
+869 TKVDPLV
-876 ALRCE
+876 ALRYE

>member
-25 AELDEE
+25 AELNEE

-46 GMPLEEARYAALR
+46 GMSVEEARYAALR
-59 AMHGLDQRKEECR
+59 AMHGLDQPKEECR
-72 DMRRVRFI
+72 DMRRVRLI
-80 EDLWQDLRFSVRSFS
+80 EDLWRDFRFSLRSLL
-95 KRPGFTAIIL
+95 KRPGFTAIAL
-105 IALALGIGA
+105 LALALGIGA
-114 NTAIFSLVNAVILRP
+114 NTAIFSLVNAVILQP
-129 LPYPDPDRLIS
+129 LPYRDPDRLIS
-140 VFGSR
+140 VYGTR
-145 NRSTPGSLGP
+145 NRSTQGSVGP

-166 TFEHFAASGSMILPM
+166 TFEQFAASGSMMLPM
-181 NLTGSGEPERLNTSA
+181 NLTGSGEPERLNASI

-205 GVRCALGRGFSLEN
+205 GVRPALGRGFSLEN
-219 EKSGQDHVTVLSH
+219 EKTGQDHVTVLSH
-232 AFWQTRFGGDPNII
+232 AFWQTRFGGDPNIV
-246 NKTILLDGKAYEV
+246 NKTINLDGKAYEV
-259 LGVMPADVVLPQ
+259 LGVMPAEVVLPQ
-271 PAQLWVPLNFDADPE
+271 PAQLWVPINFDADPE
-286 MKMRNARFLLG
+286 MKMRNARFLRG
-297 IGRLKAG
+297 IGRLKEG
-304 VTLAQA
+304 VTLDQA
-310 QADTDLIAV
+310 QTDTDLIAA
-319 QLERRFP
+319 QLEQQYP
-326 DSNTGWDLRLI
+326 DSNTGWSLRLI
-337 PLREVLVGGS
+337 PLREILVGGS
-347 RKMLFILFGAVG
+347 RTMLFILFGAVG

-372 LLVRGA
+372 LLVRAA

-403 ESLLVAILGG
+403 ESLLLAIFGG

-428 SLSEDSIPRTANVKI
+428 SLGEDNIPRTANVKI

-454 SLATGLLFGLAPT
+454 SLATGLLFGLAPAI
-467 FRTKKQNLVDALK
+467 RTMKENLVDALK
-480 DGMRGGSEATLKNRT
+480 DGIRGGSEATVKNRT

-512 GAGLLIRSLVALQ
+512 AAGLLIRSLVALQ
-525 NVDPGFDPNNVLTMR
+525 NVDPGFDPNNVLTLR
-540 VDLPL
+540 VDLPR

-559 QLERRVAGLPGVEA
+559 QLETRVAGLPGVEA
-573 VGFITDLPFS
+573 VGLITDLPLS
-583 GQSNQMPFAVEG
+583 GEARDMPYRVEG
-595 RPAVAS
+595 RPATS
-601 DEAFPD
+601 DIAFVD
-607 FRRVNQNYLSAMRI
+607 FRRVNKNYFSAMRI

-629 TDQEVRE
+629 TEQEVRQSDK
-636 RARVIIISQSFV
+636 AIVVSQAFV

-665 SGSRNEPYEIIGIVG
+665 SGIRNEPYEIIGIVG
-680 DIRHQSLQGEPSATM
+680 DTRYQSLQGEPSATM
-695 YIPTRA
+695 YVPTRELLF
-701 PVRVNLVIRTQGDPL
+701 VNLVIRTQGDPL
-716 SLVAG
+716 SLVGG

-732 QPIAAVRLMTE
+732 QPIAAIRPMTE

-792 MALGARPLDVLK
+792 MALGARPFDVLK
-804 LVVRQGMILAVLGV
+804 LVVRQGMMLALIGV
-818 VVGLAGALALTR
+818 IVGLAGALALTR

-844 ITFGVVAVLLIAVAF
+844 ITFVAVAALLIVVAF
-859 IACFVPARRA
+859 ISCFVPAHRA

-876 ALRCE
+876 ALRYE

>member
-25 AELDEE
+25 AELNEE

-46 GMPLEEARYAALR
+46 GMSVEEARYAALR

-72 DMRRVRFI
+72 DMRRVRLI
-80 EDLWQDLRFSVRSFS
+80 EDLWQDSRFSLRSLL
-95 KRPGFTAIIL
+95 KRPGFTAIAL
-105 IALALGIGA
+105 LALALGIGA
-114 NTAIFSLVNAVILRP
+114 NTAIFSLVNAVILQP
-129 LPYPDPDRLIS
+129 LPYRDPDRLIS
-140 VFGSR
+140 VYGTR
-145 NRSTPGSLGP
+145 NRSTQGSVGP

-166 TFEHFAASGSMILPM
+166 TFEQFAASGSMMLPM
-181 NLTGSGEPERLNTSA
+181 NLTGSGEPERLNASI

-205 GVRCALGRGFSLEN
+205 GVRPALGRGFSLEN
-219 EKSGQDHVTVLSH
+219 EKTGQDHVTVLSH
-232 AFWQTRFGGDPNII
+232 AFWQTRFGGDPNIV
-246 NKTILLDGKAYEV
+246 NKTINLDGKAYEV
-259 LGVMPADVVLPQ
+259 LGVMPAEVVLPQ
-271 PAQLWVPLNFDADPE
+271 PAQLWVPINFDADPE
-286 MKMRNARFLLG
+286 MKMRNARFLRG
-297 IGRLKAG
+297 IGRLKEG
-304 VTLAQA
+304 VTLDQA
-310 QADTDLIAV
+310 QTDTDLIAA
-319 QLERRFP
+319 QLEQQYP
-326 DSNTGWDLRLI
+326 DSNTGWSLRLI
-337 PLREVLVGGS
+337 PLREILVGGS
-347 RKMLFILFGAVG
+347 RTMLFILFGAVG

-372 LLVRGA
+372 LLVRAA

-403 ESLLVAILGG
+403 ESLLLAIFGG

-428 SLSEDSIPRTANVKI
+428 SLGEDNIPRTANVKI

-454 SLATGLLFGLAPT
+454 SLATGLLFGLAPAI
-467 FRTKKQNLVDALK
+467 RTMKENLVDALK
-480 DGMRGGSEATLKNRT
+480 DGIRGGSEATVKNRT

-512 GAGLLIRSLVALQ
+512 AAGLLIRSLVALQ
-525 NVDPGFDPNNVLTMR
+525 NVDPGFDPNNVLTLR
-540 VDLPL
+540 VDLPR

-559 QLERRVAGLPGVEA
+559 QLETRVAGLPGVEA
-573 VGFITDLPFS
+573 VGLITDLPLS
-583 GQSNQMPFAVEG
+583 GEARDMPYRVEG
-595 RPAVAS
+595 RPATS
-601 DEAFPD
+601 DIAFVD
-607 FRRVNQNYLSAMRI
+607 FRRVNKNYFSAMRI

-629 TDQEVRE
+629 TEQEVRQSDK
-636 RARVIIISQSFV
+636 AIVVSQAFV

-665 SGSRNEPYEIIGIVG
+665 SGIRNEPYEIIGIVG
-680 DIRHQSLQGEPSATM
+680 DTRYQSLQGEPSATM
-695 YIPTRA
+695 YVPTRELLF
-701 PVRVNLVIRTQGDPL
+701 VNLVIRTQGDPL
-716 SLVAG
+716 SLVGG

-732 QPIAAVRLMTE
+732 QPIAAIRPMTE

-804 LVVRQGMILAVLGV
+804 LVVRQGMMLALIGV
-818 VVGLAGALALTR
+818 IVGLAGALALTR

-844 ITFGVVAVLLIAVAF
+844 ITFVAVAALLIVVAF
-859 IACFVPARRA
+859 ISCFVPALRA

-876 ALRCE
+876 ALRYE

>member
-25 AELDEE
+25 AELNEE

-46 GMPLEEARYAALR
+46 GMSVEEARYAALR

-72 DMRRVRFI
+72 DMRRVRLI
-80 EDLWQDLRFSVRSFS
+80 EDLWRDFRFSLRSLL
-95 KRPGFTAIIL
+95 KRPGFTAIAL
-105 IALALGIGA
+105 LALALGIGA
-114 NTAIFSLVNAVILRP
+114 NTAIFSLVNAVILQP
-129 LPYPDPDRLIS
+129 LPYRDPDRLIS
-140 VFGSR
+140 VYGTR
-145 NRSTPGSLGP
+145 NRSTQGSVGP

-166 TFEHFAASGSMILPM
+166 TFEQFAASGSMMLPM
-181 NLTGSGEPERLNTSA
+181 NLTGSGEPERLNASI

-205 GVRCALGRGFSLEN
+205 GVRPALGRGFSLEN
-219 EKSGQDHVTVLSH
+219 EKTGQDHVTVLSH
-232 AFWQTRFGGDPNII
+232 AFWQTRFGGDPNIV
-246 NKTILLDGKAYEV
+246 NKTINLDGKAYEV
-259 LGVMPADVVLPQ
+259 LGVMPAEVVLPQ
-271 PAQLWVPLNFDADPE
+271 PAQLWVPINFDADPE
-286 MKMRNARFLLG
+286 MKMRNARFLRG
-297 IGRLKAG
+297 IGRLKEG
-304 VTLAQA
+304 VTLDQA
-310 QADTDLIAV
+310 QTDTDLIAA
-319 QLERRFP
+319 QLEQQYP
-326 DSNTGWDLRLI
+326 DSNTGWSLRLI
-337 PLREVLVGGS
+337 PLREILVGGS
-347 RKMLFILFGAVG
+347 RTMLFILFGAVG

-372 LLVRGA
+372 LLVRAA

-403 ESLLVAILGG
+403 ESLLLAIFGG

-428 SLSEDSIPRTANVKI
+428 SLGEDNIPRTANVKI

-454 SLATGLLFGLAPT
+454 SLATGLLFGLAPAI
-467 FRTKKQNLVDALK
+467 RTMKENLVDALK
-480 DGMRGGSEATLKNRT
+480 DGIRGGSEATVKNRT

-512 GAGLLIRSLVALQ
+512 AAGLLIRSLVALQ
-525 NVDPGFDPNNVLTMR
+525 NVDPGFDPNNVLTLR
-540 VDLPL
+540 VDLPR

-559 QLERRVAGLPGVEA
+559 QLETRVAGLPGVEA
-573 VGFITDLPFS
+573 VGLITDLPLS
-583 GQSNQMPFAVEG
+583 GEARDMPYRVEG
-595 RPAVAS
+595 RPATS
-601 DEAFPD
+601 DIAFVD
-607 FRRVNQNYLSAMRI
+607 FRRVNKNYFSAMRI

-629 TDQEVRE
+629 TEQEVRQSDK
-636 RARVIIISQSFV
+636 AIVVSQAFV

-665 SGSRNEPYEIIGIVG
+665 SGIRNEPYEIIGIVG
-680 DIRHQSLQGEPSATM
+680 DTRYQSLQGEPSATM
-695 YIPTRA
+695 YVPTREFLF
-701 PVRVNLVIRTQGDPL
+701 VNLVIRTQGDPL
-716 SLVAG
+716 SLVGG

-732 QPIAAVRLMTE
+732 QPIAAIRPMTE

-804 LVVRQGMILAVLGV
+804 LVVRQGMMLALIGV
-818 VVGLAGALALTR
+818 IVGLAGALALTR

-844 ITFGVVAVLLIAVAF
+844 ITFVAVAALLIVVAF
-859 IACFVPARRA
+859 ISCFVPAHRA
-869 TRVDPLI
+869 TKVDPLV
-876 ALRCE
+876 ALRYE

>member
-25 AELDEE
+25 AELNEE

-46 GMPLEEARYAALR
+46 GMSVEEARYAALR

-72 DMRRVRFI
+72 DMRRVRLI
-80 EDLWQDLRFSVRSFS
+80 EDLWQDFRFGLRSLL
-95 KRPGFTAIIL
+95 KRPGFTAIAL
-105 IALALGIGA
+105 LALALGIGA
-114 NTAIFSLVNAVILRP
+114 NTAIFSLVNAVILQP
-129 LPYPDPDRLIS
+129 LPYRDPDRLIS
-140 VFGSR
+140 VYGTR
-145 NRSTPGSLGP
+145 NRSTQGSVGP

-166 TFEHFAASGSMILPM
+166 TFEQFAASGSMMLPM
-181 NLTGSGEPERLNTSA
+181 NLTGSGEPERLNASI

-205 GVRCALGRGFSLEN
+205 GVRPALGRGFSLEN
-219 EKSGQDHVTVLSH
+219 EKTGQDHVTVLSH
-232 AFWQTRFGGDPNII
+232 AFWQTRFGGDPNIV
-246 NKTILLDGKAYEV
+246 NKTINLDGKAYEV
-259 LGVMPADVVLPQ
+259 LGVMPAEVVLPQ
-271 PAQLWVPLNFDADPE
+271 PAQLWVPINFDADPE
-286 MKMRNARFLLG
+286 MKMRNARFLRG
-297 IGRLKAG
+297 IGRLKEG
-304 VTLAQA
+304 VTLDQA
-310 QADTDLIAV
+310 QTDTDLIAA
-319 QLERRFP
+319 QLEQQYP
-326 DSNTGWDLRLI
+326 DSNTGWSLRLI
-337 PLREVLVGGS
+337 PLREILVGGS
-347 RKMLFILFGAVG
+347 RTMLFILFGAVG

-372 LLVRGA
+372 LLVRAA

-403 ESLLVAILGG
+403 ESLLLAIFGG

-428 SLSEDSIPRTANVKI
+428 SLGEDNIPRTANVKI

-454 SLATGLLFGLAPT
+454 SLATGLLFGLAPAI
-467 FRTKKQNLVDALK
+467 RTMKENLVDALK
-480 DGMRGGSEATLKNRT
+480 DGIRGGSEATVKNRT

-512 GAGLLIRSLVALQ
+512 AAGLLIRSLVALQ
-525 NVDPGFDPNNVLTMR
+525 NVDPGFDPNNVLTLR
-540 VDLPL
+540 VDLPR

-559 QLERRVAGLPGVEA
+559 QLETRVAGLPGVEA
-573 VGFITDLPFS
+573 VGLITDLPLS
-583 GQSNQMPFAVEG
+583 GEARDMPYRVEG
-595 RPAVAS
+595 RPATS
-601 DEAFPD
+601 DIAFVD
-607 FRRVNQNYLSAMRI
+607 FRRVNKNYFSAMRI

-629 TDQEVRE
+629 TEQEVRQSDK
-636 RARVIIISQSFV
+636 AIVVSQAFV

-665 SGSRNEPYEIIGIVG
+665 SGIRNEPYEIIGIVG
-680 DIRHQSLQGEPSATM
+680 DTRYQSLQGEPSATM
-695 YIPTRA
+695 YVPTRELLF
-701 PVRVNLVIRTQGDPL
+701 VNLVIRTQGDPL
-716 SLVAG
+716 SLVGG

-732 QPIAAVRLMTE
+732 QPIASIRPMTE

-804 LVVRQGMILAVLGV
+804 LVVRQGMMLVLIGV
-818 VVGLAGALALTR
+818 IVGLAGALALTR

-844 ITFGVVAVLLIAVAF
+844 ITFVAVAALLIVVAF
-859 IACFVPARRA
+859 ISCFVPAHRA
-869 TRVDPLI
+869 TRIDPLI

>member
-25 AELDEE
+25 AELNEE

-46 GMPLEEARYAALR
+46 GMSVEEARYAALR

-72 DMRRVRFI
+72 DMRRVRLI
-80 EDLWQDLRFSVRSFS
+80 EDLWQDFRFGLRSLL
-95 KRPGFTAIIL
+95 KRPGFTAIAL
-105 IALALGIGA
+105 LALALGIGA
-114 NTAIFSLVNAVILRP
+114 NTAIFSLVNAVILQP
-129 LPYPDPDRLIS
+129 LPYRDPDRLIS
-140 VFGSR
+140 VYGTR
-145 NRSTPGSLGP
+145 NRSTQGSVGP

-166 TFEHFAASGSMILPM
+166 TFEQFAASGSMMLPM
-181 NLTGSGEPERLNTSA
+181 NLTGSGEPERLNASI

-205 GVRCALGRGFSLEN
+205 GVRPALGRGFSLEN
-219 EKSGQDHVTVLSH
+219 EKTGQDHVTVLSH
-232 AFWQTRFGGDPNII
+232 AFWQTRFGGDPNIV
-246 NKTILLDGKAYEV
+246 NKTINLDGKAYEV
-259 LGVMPADVVLPQ
+259 LGVMPAEVVLPQ
-271 PAQLWVPLNFDADPE
+271 PAQLWVPINFDADPE
-286 MKMRNARFLLG
+286 MKMRNARFLRG
-297 IGRLKAG
+297 IGRLKEG
-304 VTLAQA
+304 VTLDQA
-310 QADTDLIAV
+310 QTDTDLIAA
-319 QLERRFP
+319 QLEQQYP
-326 DSNTGWDLRLI
+326 DSNTGWSLRLI
-337 PLREVLVGGS
+337 PLREILVGGS
-347 RKMLFILFGAVG
+347 RTMLFILFGAVG

-372 LLVRGA
+372 LLVRAA

-403 ESLLVAILGG
+403 ESLLLAIFGG

-428 SLSEDSIPRTANVKI
+428 SLGEDNIPRTANVKI

-454 SLATGLLFGLAPT
+454 SLATGLLFGLAPAV
-467 FRTKKQNLVDALK
+467 RTMKENLVDALK
-480 DGMRGGSEATLKNRT
+480 DGIRGGSEATVKNRT

-512 GAGLLIRSLVALQ
+512 AAGLLIRSLVALQ
-525 NVDPGFDPNNVLTMR
+525 NVDPGFDPNNVLTLR
-540 VDLPL
+540 VDLPR

-559 QLERRVAGLPGVEA
+559 QLETRVAGLPGVEA
-573 VGFITDLPFS
+573 VGLITDLPLS
-583 GQSNQMPFAVEG
+583 GEARDMPYRVEG
-595 RPAVAS
+595 RPATS
-601 DEAFPD
+601 DIAFVD
-607 FRRVNQNYLSAMRI
+607 FRRVNKNYFSAMRI

-629 TDQEVRE
+629 TEQEVRQSDK
-636 RARVIIISQSFV
+636 AIVVSQAFV

-665 SGSRNEPYEIIGIVG
+665 SGIRNEPYEIIGIVG
-680 DIRHQSLQGEPSATM
+680 DTRYQSLQGEPSATM
-695 YIPTRA
+695 YVPTRELLF
-701 PVRVNLVIRTQGDPL
+701 VNLVIRTQGDPL
-716 SLVAG
+716 SLVGG

-732 QPIAAVRLMTE
+732 QPIAAIRPMTE

-804 LVVRQGMILAVLGV
+804 LVVRQGMMLALIGV
-818 VVGLAGALALTR
+818 IVGLAGALALTR

-844 ITFGVVAVLLIAVAF
+844 ITFVAVAALLIVVAF
-859 IACFVPARRA
+859 ISCFVPAHRA

>member
-25 AELDEE
+25 AELNEE

-46 GMPLEEARYAALR
+46 GMSVEEARYAALR

-72 DMRRVRFI
+72 DMRRVRLI
-80 EDLWQDLRFSVRSFS
+80 EDLWQDFRFSLRSLL
-95 KRPGFTAIIL
+95 KRPGFTAIAL
-105 IALALGIGA
+105 LALALGIGA
-114 NTAIFSLVNAVILRP
+114 NTAIFSLVNAVILQP
-129 LPYPDPDRLIS
+129 LPYRDPDRLIS
-140 VFGSR
+140 VYGTR
-145 NRSTPGSLGP
+145 NRSTQGSVGP

-166 TFEHFAASGSMILPM
+166 TFEQFAASGSMMLPM
-181 NLTGSGEPERLNTSA
+181 NLTGSGEPERLNASI

-205 GVRCALGRGFSLEN
+205 GVRPALGRGFSLEN
-219 EKSGQDHVTVLSH
+219 EKTGQDHVTVLSH
-232 AFWQTRFGGDPNII
+232 AFWQTRFGGDPNIV
-246 NKTILLDGKAYEV
+246 NKTINLDGKAYEV
-259 LGVMPADVVLPQ
+259 LGVMPAEVVLPQ
-271 PAQLWVPLNFDADPE
+271 PAQLWVPINFDADPE
-286 MKMRNARFLLG
+286 MKMRNARFLRG
-297 IGRLKAG
+297 IGRLKEG
-304 VTLAQA
+304 VTLDQA
-310 QADTDLIAV
+310 QTDTDLIAA
-319 QLERRFP
+319 QLEQQYP
-326 DSNTGWDLRLI
+326 DSNTGWSLRLI
-337 PLREVLVGGS
+337 PLREILVGGS
-347 RKMLFILFGAVG
+347 RTMLFILFGAVG
-359 FVLLIACANVANL
+359 FVLLLACANVANL
-372 LLVRGA
+372 LLVRAA

-403 ESLLVAILGG
+403 ESLLLAIFGG

-428 SLSEDSIPRTANVKI
+428 SLGEDNIPRTANVKI

-454 SLATGLLFGLAPT
+454 SLATGLLFGLAPAI
-467 FRTKKQNLVDALK
+467 RTMKENLVDALK
-480 DGMRGGSEATLKNRT
+480 DGIRGGSEATVKNRT

-512 GAGLLIRSLVALQ
+512 AAGLLIRSLVALQ
-525 NVDPGFDPNNVLTMR
+525 NVDPGFDPNNVLTLR
-540 VDLPL
+540 VDLPR

-559 QLERRVAGLPGVEA
+559 QLETRVAGLPGVEA
-573 VGFITDLPFS
+573 VGLITDLPLS
-583 GQSNQMPFAVEG
+583 GEARDMPYRVEG
-595 RPAVAS
+595 RPATS
-601 DEAFPD
+601 DIAFVD
-607 FRRVNQNYLSAMRI
+607 FRRVNKNYFSAMRI

-629 TDQEVRE
+629 TEQEVRQSDK
-636 RARVIIISQSFV
+636 AIVVSQAFV

-665 SGSRNEPYEIIGIVG
+665 SGIRNEPYEIIGIVG
-680 DIRHQSLQGEPSATM
+680 DTRYQSLQGEPSATM
-695 YIPTRA
+695 YVPTRELLF
-701 PVRVNLVIRTQGDPL
+701 VNLVIRTQGDPL
-716 SLVAG
+716 SLVGG

-732 QPIAAVRLMTE
+732 QPIAAIRPMTE

-804 LVVRQGMILAVLGV
+804 LVVRQGMMLALIGV

-844 ITFGVVAVLLIAVAF
+844 ITFVAVAALLIVVAF
-859 IACFVPARRA
+859 IACFVPAHRA